1 MFQVRPAHPI
11 QTKAIWDEDLPTT
24 PSAMASFPAQ
34 PSYPSNIQLPRTLQR
49 PPYAEVPRQNV
60 LAVAP
65 ELGDVAIEYVRRGLR
80 VQANQMLAGI
90 SALSPSHLPP
100 AMPRSQLYHTTSLT
114 IPFRATQHAISCPT
128 HILALSKPSS
138 NDATVTLVPTHA
150 VVLASQCASLPRLPP
165 SYVPTQPGA
174 TVSVTLP
181 VLPISVPSPSAFAP
195 LHAFLYTHSVSN
207 LLSAL
212 LPAIPSS
219 FLSTLT
225 SHQALRGTLAS
236 GPALHSLS
244 AHLMSSA
251 PGLGAL
257 TGVAQKIAAV
267 WRNAV
272 ALGVHDPEL
281 WDCLDL
287 AWEVV
292 IGAMNLG
299 AGAH

>member
-1 MFQVRPAHPI
+1 
-11 QTKAIWDEDLPTT
+11 
-24 PSAMASFPAQ
+24 MASFPAQ

-90 SALSPSHLPP
+90 SALSPSHLPQS
-100 AMPRSQLYHTTSLT
+100 MPRSQLHHATSLT
-114 IPFRATQHAISCPT
+114 IPLRPTQHAISCPT
-128 HILALSKPSS
+128 HMLALSKPSS
-138 NDATVTLVPTHA
+138 NDTSVILVPTHA

-165 SYVPTQPGA
+165 THAPAHPGA
-174 TVSVTLP
+174 TATVTLP
-181 VLPISVPSPSAFAP
+181 VLSLSVPSPSAFAP
-195 LHAFLYTHSVSN
+195 LHAFLYTHSMTN

-212 LPAIPSS
+212 LPAVPST

-244 AHLMSSA
+244 VHLMSSA

-257 TGVAQKIAAV
+257 TGVAQRIAAV

-281 WDCLDL
+281 WDCVDL

-292 IGAMNLG
+292 LGAMNLG

>member
-11 QTKAIWDEDLPTT
+11 QTKAIWDEDLATPT
-24 PSAMASFPAQ
+24 MASFPAQ
-34 PSYPSNIQLPRTLQR
+34 PSYPSNVQLPRTLQR

-60 LAVAP
+60 IAVAP
-65 ELGDVAIEYVRRGLR
+65 ELADVAIEYVRRGLR
-80 VQANQMLAGI
+80 VQANQMLAGT

-100 AMPRSQLYHTTSLT
+100 SMPRSQLHHTTSLT
-114 IPFRATQHAISCPT
+114 IPLRPTQHAISCPT
-128 HILALSKPSS
+128 HVLALSKPSS
-138 NDATVTLVPTHA
+138 HDSSALLVPTHA

-165 SYVPTQPGA
+165 SHMPAHPNA

-181 VLPISVPSPSAFAP
+181 VLPLSVPSPSAFAP
-195 LHAFLYTHSVSN
+195 LHAFLYTHSASA

-212 LPAIPSS
+212 LPAVPSS

-244 AHLMSSA
+244 AHLLSSA
-251 PGLGAL
+251 PNLSAL

-292 IGAMNLG
+292 LGAMNLG
-299 AGAH
+299 AGAR

>member
-1 MFQVRPAHPI
+1 
-11 QTKAIWDEDLPTT
+11 
-24 PSAMASFPAQ
+24 
-34 PSYPSNIQLPRTLQR
+34 
-49 PPYAEVPRQNV
+49 
-60 LAVAP
+60 
-65 ELGDVAIEYVRRGLR
+65 
-80 VQANQMLAGI
+80 MLAGI

-100 AMPRSQLYHTTSLT
+100 SMPRSQLYHTTSLT
-114 IPFRATQHAISCPT
+114 IPLRPTQHAVSYPT
-128 HILALSKPSS
+128 HMLALSKPSS
-138 NDATVTLVPTHA
+138 NDTSVTLVPTHA
-150 VVLASQCASLPRLPP
+150 VVIASQCASLPRLPP
-165 SYVPTQPGA
+165 TYAPAQPGA
-174 TVSVTLP
+174 TASVTLP
-181 VLPISVPSPSAFAP
+181 VLSLSVPSPSAFAP
-195 LHAFLYTHSVSN
+195 LHAFLYTHSVAN

-212 LPAIPSS
+212 LPAVPSN

-251 PGLGAL
+251 PGLSAL
-257 TGVAQKIAAV
+257 TGVAQRIAAV

-272 ALGVHDPEL
+272 ALGIHDPEL

-292 IGAMNLG
+292 LGAMNLG

>member
-1 MFQVRPAHPI
+1 
-11 QTKAIWDEDLPTT
+11 
-24 PSAMASFPAQ
+24 MASFPAQ
-34 PSYPSNIQLPRTLQR
+34 PSYPSNVQLPRTLQR
-49 PPYAEVPRQNV
+49 PPYAEVPRQNI

-100 AMPRSQLYHTTSLT
+100 SMPRSQLYHTTSLT
-114 IPFRATQHAISCPT
+114 IPLRPTQHAISYPT
-128 HILALSKPSS
+128 HMLALSKPSS
-138 NDATVTLVPTHA
+138 NDTSVTLVPTHA
-150 VVLASQCASLPRLPP
+150 VVIASQCASLPR
-165 SYVPTQPGA
+165 A
-174 TVSVTLP
+174 TASVTLP
-181 VLPISVPSPSAFAP
+181 VLSLS
-195 LHAFLYTHSVSN
+195 FLYTHSVAN

-212 LPAIPSS
+212 LPAVPSN

-251 PGLGAL
+251 PGLSAL
-257 TGVAQKIAAV
+257 TGVAQRIAAV

-272 ALGVHDPEL
+272 ALGIHDPEL

-292 IGAMNLG
+292 LGAMNLG

>member
-11 QTKAIWDEDLPTT
+11 QTKAIWDEDLATPT
-24 PSAMASFPAQ
+24 MQSFPT
-34 PSYPSNIQLPRTLQR
+34 YPSNVQLPRTLQR

-65 ELGDVAIEYVRRGLR
+65 ELADVAIEYIRRGLR
-80 VQANQMLAGI
+80 VQANQMLAGV

-100 AMPRSQLYHTTSLT
+100 TIPRSQLPHTTSLT
-114 IPFRATQHAISCPT
+114 IPLRPTQQPISCPT
-128 HILALSKPSS
+128 HILALSKSS
-138 NDATVTLVPTHA
+138 SHDNTVLLVPTHA

-165 SYVPTQPGA
+165 SHVPAHPNA
-174 TVSVTLP
+174 TVTVTLP
-181 VLPISVPSPSAFAP
+181 VLPLSVPSPSAFAP
-195 LHAFLYTHSVSN
+195 LHTFLYTHSVPT

-212 LPAIPSS
+212 LPAVPSN
-219 FLSTLT
+219 FLATLT
-225 SHQALRGTLAS
+225 SPQSLRATLAS

-244 AHLMSSA
+244 SHLLSSA

-292 IGAMNLG
+292 LGAMNLG